1 MGTPDLILLERPW
14 GLFSGANRPLRAPES
29 SGVEYDGRIAP
40 LLFSRDEH
48 RVEVDGD
55 SRQAERFADIR
66 TKEHED
72 QVLWSL
78 PVPLNRDDGQTVRF
92 HKWDSE
98 TRLMRGYRVG
108 RPPLTGPDGA
118 GERRETETLLVR
130 FLETVAARMH
140 DFGTMEPGPELWDR
154 VIDLWLGKAER
165 CAPTMDIIVRH
176 AREYRRRWEDIARH
190 PRRLLGRT
198 RELVPLS
205 RVEELDADCMRWL
218 SRQPGVTVAERAG
231 GRQRILALT
240 RHEDRNTLENRV
252 FRDILRRSGEAARD
266 YLRANDGHADTPRT
280 EAVRR
285 YRRSC
290 GGLDRELGTQ
300 GVARLTGEVQANH
313 VLLHDERYRHV
324 WSAWQEI
331 VRRERARD
339 DLWRWQHRSWE
350 EFCMAVAA
358 ASLRLI
364 DGAERYFA
372 SPLAVR
378 EEHRRGQ
385 WLIHDD
391 PMVVVAHWEKDWVV
405 ELLSGNSHDVPKR
418 LRELCASFWLRCADL
433 GGGDYLY
440 MPVWAVHALDGEA
453 KLGDL
458 VSSAAAALTLARR
471 GQPDL
476 SDGIVLASSIDPES
490 EMASEAGERVT
501 GYAFGP
507 YDKHLSGALGALG
520 DCLGDRVGR
529 AVCER

>member
-14 GLFSGANRPLRAPES
+14 GLFGGGYRTLRAPES
-29 SGVEYDGRIAP
+29 DGAGYEGRIAP

-66 TKEHED
+66 TNAHED
-72 QVLWSL
+72 QVVWSI

-92 HKWDSE
+92 HEWDAE

-108 RPPLTGPDGA
+108 RPPLTGPDGS
-118 GERRETETLLVR
+118 ERQETETLLVR
-130 FLETVAARMH
+130 FLETIAARMH
-140 DFGTMEPGPELWDR
+140 DFETMEPVADLWDR
-154 VIDLWLGKAER
+154 VIDLWLGKGER
-165 CAPTMDIIVRH
+165 RDPTMDIIVRH
-176 AREYRRRWEDIARH
+176 AREYSRSWEDIARH
-190 PRRLLGRT
+190 SRRLLGRI

-205 RVEELDADCMRWL
+205 RVEELDAHCMRWL

-252 FRDILRRSGEAARD
+252 FRDLLHRSAEAARD
-266 YLRANDGHADTPRT
+266 YLRANDDHTATPRT

-285 YRRSC
+285 YGRFC
-290 GGLDRELGTQ
+290 AGLDRELGAR

-324 WSAWQEI
+324 WSAWQDI

-350 EFCMAVAA
+350 EFCKAAAA

-364 DGAERYFA
+364 AGAERYFA

-378 EEHRRGQ
+378 AEHRRGQ
-385 WLIHDD
+385 CLIHDD
-391 PMVVVAHWEKDWVV
+391 PMVVVAHWDREWVV
-405 ELLSGNSHDVPKR
+405 ELLSGNSHDVPKA
-418 LRELCASFWLRCADL
+418 LRELCASFWLRCAAL
-433 GGGDYLY
+433 GGGDPLY
-440 MPVWAVHALDGEA
+440 MPVWAVHAMDGEP
-453 KLGDL
+453 KLGEL
-458 VSSAAAALTLARR
+458 VGSAAAATALARR
-471 GQPDL
+471 QQSNL
-476 SDGIVLASSIDPES
+476 SDGIVLASRIDPES
-490 EMASEAGERVT
+490 EMASETGERVT

-507 YDKHLSGALGALG
+507 YDKHLSGALEALG
-520 DCLGDRVGR
+520 DCLKDRVGR

>member
-1 MGTPDLILLERPW
+1 
-14 GLFSGANRPLRAPES
+14 
-29 SGVEYDGRIAP
+29 
-40 LLFSRDEH
+40 
-48 RVEVDGD
+48 
-55 SRQAERFADIR
+55 
-66 TKEHED
+66 
-72 QVLWSL
+72 
-78 PVPLNRDDGQTVRF
+78 
-92 HKWDSE
+92 
-98 TRLMRGYRVG
+98 
-108 RPPLTGPDGA
+108 
-118 GERRETETLLVR
+118 
-130 FLETVAARMH
+130 
-140 DFGTMEPGPELWDR
+140 
-154 VIDLWLGKAER
+154 
-165 CAPTMDIIVRH
+165 
-176 AREYRRRWEDIARH
+176 
-190 PRRLLGRT
+190 
-198 RELVPLS
+198 
-205 RVEELDADCMRWL
+205 
-218 SRQPGVTVAERAG
+218 
-231 GRQRILALT
+231 
-240 RHEDRNTLENRV
+240 
-252 FRDILRRSGEAARD
+252 
-266 YLRANDGHADTPRT
+266 
-280 EAVRR
+280 
-285 YRRSC
+285 
-290 GGLDRELGTQ
+290 
-300 GVARLTGEVQANH
+300 
-313 VLLHDERYRHV
+313 
-324 WSAWQEI
+324 
-331 VRRERARD
+331 
-339 DLWRWQHRSWE
+339 
-350 EFCMAVAA
+350 MAVAA

-520 DCLGDRVGR
+520 DCLGDRVGGPYENADR
-529 AVCER
+529 DRPERGA